1 MTPRASALT
10 LIAALWAAP
19 PLAASARAE
28 CAAGRTAIVPFEYLA
43 AEAEVAREAEQR
55 VREAARRRLG
65 DCVESRDATA
75 RRLERLGPTLASCQD
90 DACRAARAAALEAG
104 AVVEG
109 VALGVGGRPAL
120 ALTLWGR
127 DGRATRQSLP
137 LEESP
142 ERVGRELDDLF
153 ARWSRQSRPR
163 GPGPYLVLGTAA
175 GAAAAGA
182 VLGVL
187 VRQNQQALTSG
198 TACGGSGGALAACL
212 EERFTRGRPQALAA
226 NVLFGAGA
234 ALAAAGTVWLVW
246 EWQ

>member
-19 PLAASARAE
+19 PLEASARAE
-28 CAAGRTAIVPFEYLA
+28 CGAGRTAIVPFEYLA
-43 AEAEVAREAEQR
+43 AEARVAREAEQR

-65 DCVESRDATA
+65 DCVESREATA

-104 AVVEG
+104 TVVEG

-127 DGRATRQSLP
+127 DGRATRRALP
-137 LEESP
+137 LEEPP
-142 ERVGRELDDLF
+142 EKVGRELDDLF
-153 ARWSRQSRPR
+153 ARWSRQARPR

-175 GAAAAGA
+175 AAGA
-182 VLGVL
+182 VLGVM

-198 TACGGSGGALAACL
+198 TACGGSGDPLAACL
-212 EERFTRGRPQALAA
+212 EARFTQGRQQALAA